1 MTILIFILFFVCYLL
16 MAIFFKFRL
25 YILYGFLF
33 SFLFLGFS
41 LRSYF
46 SFVDFNVV
54 LLFLGTFIIAEGFFL
69 SKIPEKIA
77 FHLANKSGSLVSS
90 IILFTIFSGFLSIF
104 LENACVVLILAPI
117 AFSLAQTFKT
127 SPLNFIIPLCL
138 ASNLQGS
145 ATLIGDPPS
154 MILAEKA
161 NLDFLDFFIFNGKPS
176 LFFIIQFGF
185 LFSLLTIYLIL
196 LTVNRQPLSDT
207 RCPST
212 VDHQPLSGAR
222 CPSTVFLII
231 LVLFILSLAIVPKFL
246 KGNNYLFY
254 AAIISLFYAFL
265 TLFFLFYYQL
275 LKPRDFLKV
284 IDYET
289 VLFLVGVFVLIG
301 VFKEGGGLLLLKD
314 FLKVFFSKKPI
325 IIVYVFIILF
335 SLLFSSFM
343 DNVPF
348 FLLISEVI
356 KLFYPE
362 GKLFYLFL
370 FAALIASTIGGNIT
384 PFGAQAN
391 IVAVGYLKRKGIAV
405 SFFDFFKLG
414 LPFSL
419 AGTVASTFLLY
430 LLYG

>member
-1 MTILIFILFFVCYLL
+1 
-16 MAIFFKFRL
+16 
-25 YILYGFLF
+25 
-33 SFLFLGFS
+33 
-41 LRSYF
+41 
-46 SFVDFNVV
+46 
-54 LLFLGTFIIAEGFFL
+54 
-69 SKIPEKIA
+69 
-77 FHLANKSGSLVSS
+77 
-90 IILFTIFSGFLSIF
+90 LSINR
-104 LENACVVLILAPI
+104 E
-117 AFSLAQTFKT
+117 
-127 SPLNFIIPLCL
+127 PL
-138 ASNLQGS
+138 
-145 ATLIGDPPS
+145 
-154 MILAEKA
+154 
-161 NLDFLDFFIFNGKPS
+161 
-176 LFFIIQFGF
+176 
-185 LFSLLTIYLIL
+185 
-196 LTVNRQPLSDT
+196 
-207 RCPST
+207 T

-314 FLKVFFSKKPI
+314 FLKAFFSKKPI

-391 IVAVGYLKRKGIAV
+391 IVGVGYLKRRGIAV